1 MKRNRWIIAWLLSM
15 MSIGLHAVTRIVD
28 ITGAGQYTSI
38 QTAVSASSP
47 GDTVLV
53 YPGRY
58 YENISIQTSGI
69 SVISLEALTGDT
81 EYVDSTI
88 IDGGAISW
96 GIWVRQNSQNIAIR
110 GFSITN
116 CKNGL
121 SVSSNAIATI
131 HNCKIFQNTGYNG
144 AGLGAS
150 FCTVYLS
157 GVEIFNNDAYH
168 MAGGVYIN
176 GYMGSVSVTFDPV
189 NRCSIYNNTAGAGQD
204 IVAHSIN
211 NDLSIPLD
219 KFTVAN
225 PTSYYAASFRAYGNE
240 FQLLIDAETYHHEE
254 VNHDLYVSPIGDD
267 ANDGLSP
274 ATALKTIRTA
284 VYRVASD
291 SLNQKTVHILPGT
304 YSRTANQ
311 QVFPVPLKS
320 WVKVQGA
327 GVDDTQIVGEM
338 DPSYANVQ
346 YNALKVFTSFYQ
358 THASLEDLSIT
369 TAGSNNSC
377 AIWGYKEESL
387 HLKNLRMHELS
398 PDQNAVINITYA
410 KNCLWDGIIIEDFT
424 TDSMGFLYSDG
435 YITGVIRNSIFRNA
449 TSTFISNEVWATPL
463 IWIRNEG
470 EISFE
475 NCHFDNIEMTDDDS
489 NIMTIGYSSTLP
501 YNNRYRL
508 INCLFSNLHSQS
520 RMMIMASPGYP
531 EMDIVNCTFSGNT
544 SDAYILMVNGNI
556 RITNSV
562 FYNNSPNEI
571 AINSMPD
578 SGESSTITIDYSLFN
593 GGYNGIQQTPGNII
607 NYLNS
612 NIDTD
617 PLFSG
622 GDDIHSPLYYSLALG
637 SPCINS
643 GTPDT
648 LGLFLPPYDLAGNY
662 RIWNNRIDLGCYEY
676 GSEPWVSI
684 DDPELPAIDQLV
696 LKQNYPN
703 PFNPTTIIAY
713 SLPEDSKVRL
723 DIYNIK
729 GQLVKSLVNAEMP
742 AGLHSVVWN
751 GRDMNNK
758 AVASGV
764 YFYRVSSPKATQTKR
779 MLLMK

>member
-1 MKRNRWIIAWLLSM
+1 
-15 MSIGLHAVTRIVD
+15 
-28 ITGAGQYTSI
+28 
-38 QTAVSASSP
+38 
-47 GDTVLV
+47 
-53 YPGRY
+53 
-58 YENISIQTSGI
+58 
-69 SVISLEALTGDT
+69 
-81 EYVDSTI
+81 
-88 IDGGAISW
+88 
-96 GIWVRQNSQNIAIR
+96 
-110 GFSITN
+110 
-116 CKNGL
+116 
-121 SVSSNAIATI
+121 
-131 HNCKIFQNTGYNG
+131 
-144 AGLGAS
+144 
-150 FCTVYLS
+150 
-157 GVEIFNNDAYH
+157 
-168 MAGGVYIN
+168 
-176 GYMGSVSVTFDPV
+176 
-189 NRCSIYNNTAGAGQD
+189 
-204 IVAHSIN
+204 
-211 NDLSIPLD
+211 
-219 KFTVAN
+219 
-225 PTSYYAASFRAYGNE
+225 
-240 FQLLIDAETYHHEE
+240 
-254 VNHDLYVSPIGDD
+254 
-267 ANDGLSP
+267 
-274 ATALKTIRTA
+274 
-284 VYRVASD
+284 
-291 SLNQKTVHILPGT
+291 
-304 YSRTANQ
+304 
-311 QVFPVPLKS
+311 
-320 WVKVQGA
+320 
-327 GVDDTQIVGEM
+327 
-338 DPSYANVQ
+338 
-346 YNALKVFTSFYQ
+346 
-358 THASLEDLSIT
+358 
-369 TAGSNNSC
+369 
-377 AIWGYKEESL
+377 
-387 HLKNLRMHELS
+387 
-398 PDQNAVINITYA
+398 
-410 KNCLWDGIIIEDFT
+410 
-424 TDSMGFLYSDG
+424 
-435 YITGVIRNSIFRNA
+435 
-449 TSTFISNEVWATPL
+449 
-463 IWIRNEG
+463 
-470 EISFE
+470 
-475 NCHFDNIEMTDDDS
+475 MTDDDS